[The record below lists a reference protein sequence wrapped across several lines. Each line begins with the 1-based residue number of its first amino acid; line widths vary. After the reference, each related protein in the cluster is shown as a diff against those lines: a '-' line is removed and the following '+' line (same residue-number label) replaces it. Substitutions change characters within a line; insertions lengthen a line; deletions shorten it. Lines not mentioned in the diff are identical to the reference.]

1 MIEMKKESGF
11 SSALRVLPPKM
22 SKILECLPEGVKKNT
37 REIRLR
43 LGGPLALTVRDKCL
57 FVGENSSLSER
68 PTYSTVYVE
77 SADLEETFKFL
88 CRGSVYAHSDEL
100 KEGFL
105 RMPMGNRAGVC
116 GRIAGETVSEIFS
129 INIRIAR
136 QVFGA
141 ADELIKSFDGGGV
154 LIAGAPATGKTTILR
169 DLIRQLSNG
178 QAGKIY
184 RVSVVDTRG
193 ELSAA
198 GECGSENDLG
208 AASDVLLGVQ
218 KAKGIEIA
226 VRTLNPEI
234 VAFDEVSTLEEISK
248 ISEGFHSG
256 VGVIT
261 TAHLGSIEELKTRS
275 VTKALLSSGAISTVA
290 FLRAV
295 GEKPQIYKANNL

>member
-1 MIEMKKESGF
+1 MIEMKRDNRF
-11 SSALRVLPPKM
+11 DSALRVLPLKM
-22 SKILECLPEGVKKNT
+22 AKNLEGLPEGVKNDT

-43 LGGPLALTVRDKCL
+43 LGGPLSLTVRNKCL
-57 FVGENSSLSER
+57 FVGENSSISEK
-68 PTYSTVYVE
+68 PTYNTVYVE
-77 SADLEETFKFL
+77 REDLEETFKFL
-88 CRGSVYAHSDEL
+88 CHGSVYAHSREL
-100 KEGFL
+100 EEGFL

-116 GRIAGETVSEIFS
+116 GRVAGQTVSEIFS
-129 INIRIAR
+129 VNIRIAR

-141 ADELIKSFDGGGV
+141 ADEIVKSFDGGGV
-154 LIAGAPATGKTTILR
+154 LICGAPATGKTTVLR

-178 QAGKIY
+178 QAGKFY

-261 TAHLGSIEELKTRS
+261 TAHAGSIDEIKTRS

-290 FLRAV
+290 FLRSV
-295 GEKPQIYKANNL
+295 GEKPQILRVSNL

>member
-1 MIEMKKESGF
+1 MIEMKKDNRFG
-11 SSALRVLPPKM
+11 SALRVLPWQM
-22 SKILECLPEGVKKNT
+22 AKILEGLPEGVKTDT

-43 LGGPLALTVRDKCL
+43 LGGPLSLTVRDKCL

-68 PTYSTVYVE
+68 PTYNTVYVE
-77 SADLEETFKFL
+77 RADLEETFKFL
-88 CRGSVYAHSDEL
+88 CRGSVYAHRDEL

-105 RMPMGNRAGVC
+105 RMPMGGRAGVC
-116 GRIAGETVSEIFS
+116 GKIAGETFSEIFS

-141 ADELIKSFDGGGV
+141 ADELIKNFDGGGV
-154 LIAGAPATGKTTILR
+154 LICGAPATGKTTILR
-169 DLIRQLSNG
+169 DLIRQLSSG
-178 QAGKIY
+178 QIGKIY

-234 VAFDEVSTLEEISK
+234 VAFDEVSTLEEIEK

-256 VGVIT
+256 VGIIT
-261 TAHLGSIEELKTRS
+261 TAHLGSIDELKTRS

-290 FLRAV
+290 FLKAV
-295 GEKPQIYKANNL
+295 GEKPQIFKVNNL

>member
-1 MIEMKKESGF
+1 MIEMKKDNRF
-11 SSALRVLPPKM
+11 SSALRVLPWQM
-22 SKILECLPEGVKKNT
+22 AKILEGLPEGVKTDT

-43 LGGPLALTVRDKCL
+43 LGGPLSLTVRDKCL

-68 PTYSTVYVE
+68 PTYNTVYVE
-77 SADLEETFKFL
+77 RTDLEETFKFL
-88 CRGSVYAHSDEL
+88 CRGSVYAHRDEL

-105 RMPMGNRAGVC
+105 RMPMGGRAGVC
-116 GRIAGETVSEIFS
+116 GRIAGETFSEIFS

-141 ADELIKSFDGGGV
+141 ADELIKNFDGGGV
-154 LIAGAPATGKTTILR
+154 LICGAPATGKTTILR

-178 QAGKIY
+178 QTGKIY

-208 AASDVLLGVQ
+208 AASDVLLGAQ

-234 VAFDEVSTLEEISK
+234 VAFDEVSTLEEIEK

-256 VGVIT
+256 VGIIT

-275 VTKALLSSGAISTVA
+275 VTKALLSSGVISTVA
-290 FLRAV
+290 FLKAV
-295 GEKPQIYKANNL
+295 GEKPQIFKVNNL